1 MNQLTFVELII
12 AIVTLPFAI
21 INFFTS
27 EVLGF
32 IFFDPFNLGASA
44 LIL

>member
-1 MNQLTFVELII
+1 MNQLILIELIL

-27 EVLGF
+27 EVLDF
-32 IFFDPFNLGASA
+32 LFLDLFNLGASA
-44 LIL
+44 MIM